1 VLALGD
7 ALDLAAGDLGRR
19 QVHGNVFP
27 IGPAILGPG
36 LELPLGLLD
45 DFFLAVALITLDA
58 LIYVQANI
66 MKLVV
71 ELQFYNL
78 GT

>member
-1 VLALGD
+1 
-7 ALDLAAGDLGRR
+7 LDLAAGDLGRR
-19 QVHGNVFP
+19 QVHGNVLP
-27 IGPAILGPG
+27 IGPAILRPG
-36 LELPLGLLD
+36 FELPLGLLD

-71 ELQFYNL
+71 ELQFYI